1 MKLFGFLLLASVLL
15 SCVRNVSEESVDGQE
30 IRFRS
35 NIQDLKPGRLSRVD
49 GFSEGDKIF
58 LYIAKRESA
67 DVVAVPASEDL
78 CKMNYGQEGDLTFAD
93 GGEHYYPDGRIDVY
107 GYYWEKEHSEPQELA
122 RMNVSVETDQSNGL
136 DKSDFLYV
144 KAAEGYAKDAE
155 PIKLEFEHLFSKI
168 VLNITTETPAI
179 IDLTQLENVKLHDV
193 VTIGILNLGKGE
205 VENGGTKD
213 EIVMPKSSNS
223 SVIILPQELED
234 NKKLFSFQVAGIE
247 EPFEVE
253 VPANNFEQGKEY
265 TYNVKVNKY
274 PGMGPVEMQFS
285 MSVKDWYSE
294 EPYEIVIEKG
304 EEIEVLLTE
313 VAVEVNISKA
323 DLYLASGEVKR
334 ELKGIAVVDN
344 KMKFV
349 FPRLVEGE
357 SLRLEKAIFYT
368 DNKESFEYYF
378 ESEELRGNN
387 YDRVALP
394 APKVG
399 DAWAG
404 GTIFVVGK
412 VTGYNTATA
421 EFETNMKGIN
431 VYRGRVVANE
441 SLGELEWCDLH
452 VKGYAREVGATDKNN
467 GAINTDI
474 VRTFI
479 ENQGEDVTKYPA
491 FNACL
496 NKGEEWYLPAI
507 NEIKYIVSQLIIL
520 NPNIVK
526 QGGDLIDDGIVYGS
540 STERGRDTEYSVKDY
555 HRTTGTDA
563 KDNAAIVRAV
573 RAY

>member
-35 NIQDLKPGRLSRVD
+35 NIQDLKPGSLSRVD
-49 GFSEGDKIF
+49 GFRKGDEVI
-58 LYIAKRESA
+58 LYIVERESA

-93 GGEHYYPDGRIDVY
+93 GSEHYYPDGRIDVY

-168 VLNITTETPAI
+168 VLNVETETPTTI
-179 IDLTQLENVKLHDV
+179 NLEQLVNVKLHSV
-193 VTIGILNLGKGE
+193 VTTGVLDLGTGVLTNGE
-205 VENGGTKD
+205 VSD
-213 EIVMPKSSNS
+213 EVVMPKSSNS
-223 SVIILPQELED
+223 SVIILPQEIEN
-234 NKKLFSFQVAGIE
+234 NKKLFSFQIAGIE

-285 MSVKDWYSE
+285 VSVKDWYSE

-304 EEIEVLLTE
+304 EEVEVLLTE
-313 VAVEVNISKA
+313 VAAGVDISKA

-334 ELKGIAVVDN
+334 ELKAIAVVDN

-349 FPRLVEGE
+349 FPRLVEGG
-357 SLRLEKAIFYT
+357 SLRLEKAVFYVA
-368 DNKESFEYYF
+368 NGEAFEYYF
-378 ESEELRGNN
+378 EDKELKGNN
-387 YDRVALP
+387 NDEVALP

-404 GTIFVVGK
+404 GTIFVVGE
-412 VTGYNTATA
+412 VTGYNETDN
-421 EFETNMKGIN
+421 EFETNMEGIKA
-431 VYRGRVVANE
+431 YRGRIVANE
-441 SLGELEWCDLH
+441 SLGKLEWCDFKS
-452 VKGYAREVGATDKNN
+452 KGYTKSIGATDKNN
-467 GAINTDI
+467 GAINTDV

-479 ENQGEDVTKYPA
+479 ENQGEDITKYPA

-496 NKGEEWYLPAI
+496 NRGEGWYFPAM

-526 QGGDLIDDGIVYGS
+526 QGGDLIDDTTVYGS
-540 STERGRDTEYSVKDY
+540 STEQGEGTVSDY
-555 HRTTGTDA
+555 WRTDRFDA

>member
-15 SCVRNVSEESVDGQE
+15 SCVRNVSEESVNGRE

-35 NIQDLKPGRLSRVD
+35 NIQDLKSGSLSRVD
-49 GFSEGDKIF
+49 GFSEGNKIF

-122 RMNVSVETDQSNGL
+122 RMNVSVETDQSGGL

-168 VLNITTETPAI
+168 VLNIATETPAT

-193 VTIGILNLGKGE
+193 VTSGTLNLGTGE
-205 VENGGTKD
+205 VENGEAKD
-213 EIVMPKSSNS
+213 EIIMPKSNNS
-223 SVIILPQELED
+223 SVIILPQEIED
-234 NKKLFSFQVAGIE
+234 NKKLFSFQVVGIE

-304 EEIEVLLTE
+304 EEVEVLLTE
-313 VAVEVNISKA
+313 VAVGVNISKA
-323 DLYLASGEVKR
+323 DLYLSSGEVKR
-334 ELKGIAVVDN
+334 ELKAIAVVDN

-349 FPRLVEGE
+349 FPRLEEGG

-378 ESEELRGNN
+378 ENKELRGNN

-404 GTIFVVGK
+404 GTVFVVGE
-412 VTGYNTATA
+412 VIGYDDNKKEFATD
-421 EFETNMKGIN
+421 MRGIN
-431 VYRGRVVANE
+431 AYRGRVVANE
-441 SLGELEWCDLH
+441 ALGNLVWCRTAA
-452 VKGYAREVGATDKNN
+452 KGHKQLVNAIDENDGALNTSAVRTYIENN
-467 GAINTDI
+467 GEDI
-474 VRTFI
+474 SL
-479 ENQGEDVTKYPA
+479 YPA
-491 FNACL
+491 FDACL
-496 NKGEEWYLPAI
+496 SEGKEWYLPAI
-507 NEIKYIVSQLIIL
+507 NEIKYIVSQLDVLNSNIL
-520 NPNIVK
+520 K
-526 QGGDLIDDGIVYGS
+526 QGGDIIDINGIYGS
-540 STERGRDTEYSVKDY
+540 STERGAERATDYLRTDRSDDKDSE
-555 HRTTGTDA
+555 
-563 KDNAAIVRAV
+563 AIVRAV

>member
-1 MKLFGFLLLASVLL
+1 MKLFGFILLASVLL
-15 SCVRNVSEESVDGQE
+15 SCVRNVSEESVNGRE

-35 NIQDLKPGRLSRVD
+35 NIQDLKSGSLSRVD
-49 GFSEGDKIF
+49 GFSEGNKIF

-193 VTIGILNLGKGE
+193 VTIGILNLGTGE
-205 VENGGTKD
+205 VENGEAKD
-213 EIVMPKSSNS
+213 EIIMPKSNNS
-223 SVIILPQELED
+223 SVIILPQEIED
-234 NKKLFSFQVAGIE
+234 NKKLFSFQVVGIE

-285 MSVKDWYSE
+285 VSVKDWYSE

-304 EEIEVLLTE
+304 EEVEVLLTE
-313 VAVEVNISKA
+313 VAVGVNISKA
-323 DLYLASGEVKR
+323 DLYLSSGEVKR
-334 ELKGIAVVDN
+334 ELKAIAVVDN

-349 FPRLVEGE
+349 FPRLEEGG
-357 SLRLEKAIFYT
+357 SLRLEKAIFYVA
-368 DNKESFEYYF
+368 NGEAFEYYF
-378 ESEELRGNN
+378 KDKELKGNN
-387 YDRVALP
+387 NDEVALP

-404 GTIFVVGK
+404 GTIFIVGE
-412 VTGYNTATA
+412 VTGYNETDN
-421 EFETNMKGIN
+421 EFETNMEGIKA
-431 VYRGRVVANE
+431 YRGRIVANE
-441 SLGELEWCDLH
+441 SLGELEWCDFKS
-452 VKGYAREVGATDKNN
+452 KGYTKSIGATDKNN
-467 GAINTDI
+467 GAINTDV

-479 ENQGEDVTKYPA
+479 ENQGEDMTKYPA

-496 NKGEEWYLPAI
+496 NRGEGWYFPAM

-526 QGGDLIDDGIVYGS
+526 QGGDLIDDSTVYGS
-540 STERGRDTEYSVKDY
+540 STEQGEGTVSDY
-555 HRTTGTDA
+555 WRTDRFDA

>member
-15 SCVRNVSEESVDGQE
+15 SCVRNVSEESVDGRE

-35 NIQDLKPGRLSRVD
+35 NIQDLKSGSLSRVD

-122 RMNVSVETDQSNGL
+122 RMNVSVETDQSGGL

-144 KAAEGYAKDAE
+144 KAAEGYAQDAE

-168 VLNITTETPAI
+168 VLNITTETPVT

-193 VTIGILNLGKGE
+193 VTIGILNLGTGE

-223 SVIILPQELED
+223 SVIILPQEIED

-285 MSVKDWYSE
+285 VSVKDWYSE

-304 EEIEVLLTE
+304 EKVEVLLTD
-313 VAVEVNISKA
+313 VAAGVNISKA
-323 DLYLASGEVKR
+323 DLYLSSEEVKR
-334 ELKGIAVVDN
+334 ELKEVAVVDN

-349 FPRLVEGE
+349 FPRLVEGG

-378 ESEELRGNN
+378 ENKELRGNN

-404 GTIFVVGK
+404 GTIFVVGE
-412 VTGYNTATA
+412 VIGYNETDN
-421 EFETNMKGIN
+421 EFETNMEGIN

-441 SLGELEWCDLH
+441 SLGKLMWCNNKILVGVTDMNDGSKNMEAVQKYVDENNKTLEMFPAFKACMDL
-452 VKGYAREVGATDKNN
+452 GSGWY
-467 GAINTDI
+467 
-474 VRTFI
+474 
-479 ENQGEDVTKYPA
+479 YPA
-491 FNACL
+491 LKEMEYVIACKEML
-496 NKGEEWYLPAI
+496 NVNIEKQQGTLI
-507 NEIKYIVSQLIIL
+507 NSDVR
-520 NPNIVK
+520 
-526 QGGDLIDDGIVYGS
+526 YGS
-540 STERGRDTEYSVKDY
+540 STEKGSNDIECHYCVRNYSN
-555 HRTTGTDA
+555 A
-563 KDNAAIVRAV
+563 KDIPVEVRPV

>member
-15 SCVRNVSEESVDGQE
+15 SCVRNVSEESVNGRE

-35 NIQDLKPGRLSRVD
+35 NIQDLKSGSLSRVD
-49 GFSEGDKIF
+49 GFSEGNKIF

-168 VLNITTETPAI
+168 VLNIATETPAT

-193 VTIGILNLGKGE
+193 VTSGTLNLGTGE
-205 VENGGTKD
+205 VENGEAKD
-213 EIVMPKSSNS
+213 EIIMPKSNNS
-223 SVIILPQELED
+223 SVIILPQEIEG
-234 NKKLFSFQVAGIE
+234 NKKLFSFQVVGIE

-265 TYNVKVNKY
+265 TYSVKVNKY

-304 EEIEVLLTE
+304 EEVEVLLTE
-313 VAVEVNISKA
+313 VAVGVNISKA
-323 DLYLASGEVKR
+323 DLYLSSGEVKR
-334 ELKGIAVVDN
+334 ELKAIAVVDN

-349 FPRLVEGE
+349 FPRLVEGG

-378 ESEELRGNN
+378 ESEELKGNN
-387 YDRVALP
+387 YDEVALP

-421 EFETNMKGIN
+421 EFETNMEGIN

-441 SLGELEWCDLH
+441 SFEKKSGWCDN
-452 VKGYAREVGATDKNN
+452 KNINIGATHEFDGSVNMEK
-467 GAINTDI
+467 AESYI
-474 VRTFI
+474 I
-479 ENQGEDVTKYPA
+479 ENGKEWDFFPA
-491 FNACL
+491 FQACREL
-496 NKGEEWYLPAI
+496 GVGWYLPAKD
-507 NEIKYIVSQLIIL
+507 EIKYIVAHKDEL
-520 NPNIVK
+520 NVNIVESEN
-526 QGGDLIDDGIVYGS
+526 YGS
-540 STERGRDTEYSVKDY
+540 STENGVDYYCSKGSGYNKDTKTE
-555 HRTTGTDA
+555 
-563 KDNAAIVRAV
+563 IRAV